1 MTIYSLSVLLYQLGT
16 SLSSSNCCFL
26 TCIQVSQEAGQVVW
40 YAHLSATKRDGPL
53 IQATMWMHHK
63 LIFSQWRKAIKAFAL
78 CVSTEMRLENANSP
92 VITAMPVGRGT
103 QGNFWGDRL
112 TYSASSPRFPGHT
125 HIYKLINLSP
135 EMCSACCMSVSPQ
148 KSCRETSLCPWGEG
162 TTCGWWVQCPLHSPL
177 FRPHVLD
184 EPSSQDCHPR
194 REVCKVPRG
203 LWVCVSCGSVI
214 SCFCYFEAI
223 LLTSYKW
230 KVLVCSWFHCHY
242 EITLS
247 SLVILMS

>member
-1 MTIYSLSVLLYQLGT
+1 MYSFTNLEPVCRSM
-16 SLSSSNCCFL
+16 SSSNCCVL

-40 YAHLSATKRDGPL
+40 YAHLSATKSDGPL

-63 LIFSQWRKAIKAFAL
+63 LVFSQWKKAIKAFAL
-78 CVSTEMRLENANSP
+78 CVSPEMRLENANSP
-92 VITAMPVGRGT
+92 VIAAGLAGRGIQGASEVTDPPTQRHHHGSTDTHTFISLPTCPWKHARLAACPFHLSKAVGRPPCVLGAKV
-103 QGNFWGDRL
+103 WP
-112 TYSASSPRFPGHT
+112 AA
-125 HIYKLINLSP
+125 
-135 EMCSACCMSVSPQ
+135 ECSALCTPRYSGLMS
-148 KSCRETSLCPWGEG
+148 G
-162 TTCGWWVQCPLHSPL
+162 TAP
-177 FRPHVLD
+177 
-184 EPSSQDCHPR
+184 SQDRHPR
-194 REVCKVPRG
+194 REVCKVPQG

-230 KVLVCSWFHCHY
+230 KVLVCSWFHCLY